1 MLTVKEC
8 REILEQDAE
17 GLTDEEVIQI
27 RDWLSMMADIAIES
41 VDKSR
46 AKKENKKMTKKRA
59 IIYTRVSTDEQK
71 TMVTVRL
78 IKKINCIAIAKT
90 TI

>member
-27 RDWLSMMADIAIES
+27 RDWLSMMVDIAIES
-41 VDKSR
+41 VEKSR
-46 AKKENKKMTKKRA
+46 AEKQNKKDEKK
-59 IIYTRVSTDEQK
+59 SNHLHES
-71 TMVTVRL
+71 
-78 IKKINCIAIAKT
+78 INR
-90 TI
+90 

>member
-41 VDKSR
+41 VEKSS
-46 AKKENKKMTKKRA
+46 AEKENRKH
-59 IIYTRVSTDEQK
+59 EK
-71 TMVTVRL
+71 TSNHL
-78 IKKINCIAIAKT
+78 HESINR
-90 TI
+90 

>member
-41 VDKSR
+41 VEKSR
-46 AKKENKKMTKKRA
+46 AEKENKKNEKK
-59 IIYTRVSTDEQK
+59 SNHLHES
-71 TMVTVRL
+71 
-78 IKKINCIAIAKT
+78 INR
-90 TI
+90 

>member
-41 VDKSR
+41 VEKSR
-46 AKKENKKMTKKRA
+46 AEIENKNH
-59 IIYTRVSTDEQK
+59 EK
-71 TMVTVRL
+71 TSNHLHTS
-78 IKKINCIAIAKT
+78 INR
-90 TI
+90 

>member
-8 REILEQDAE
+8 REILEHDAE

-41 VDKSR
+41 VEKSR
-46 AKKENKKMTKKRA
+46 AEKENKKDEKK
-59 IIYTRVSTDEQK
+59 SNHLHES
-71 TMVTVRL
+71 
-78 IKKINCIAIAKT
+78 INR
-90 TI
+90 

>member
-41 VDKSR
+41 VEKSR
-46 AKKENKKMTKKRA
+46 AEKENKKDEKKSN
-59 IIYTRVSTDEQK
+59 YLLKQ
-71 TMVTVRL
+71 
-78 IKKINCIAIAKT
+78 INKLNKH
-90 TI
+90 

>member
-41 VDKSR
+41 VEKSR
-46 AKKENKKMTKKRA
+46 AEKESKKDEKK
-59 IIYTRVSTDEQK
+59 SNHLHES
-71 TMVTVRL
+71 
-78 IKKINCIAIAKT
+78 INR
-90 TI
+90 

>member
-41 VDKSR
+41 VEKSR
-46 AKKENKKMTKKRA
+46 AEKENKKDEKK
-59 IIYTRVSTDEQK
+59 SNHLHES
-71 TMVTVRL
+71 
-78 IKKINCIAIAKT
+78 INR
-90 TI
+90 

>member
-41 VDKSR
+41 VEKSR
-46 AKKENKKMTKKRA
+46 AEKENKKDEKK
-59 IIYTRVSTDEQK
+59 SNHLHQS
-71 TMVTVRL
+71 
-78 IKKINCIAIAKT
+78 INR
-90 TI
+90 

>member
-27 RDWLSMMADIAIES
+27 RDWLSMMADIDIES
-41 VDKSR
+41 VEKSR
-46 AKKENKKMTKKRA
+46 AEKENKKDEKKSNHLHESIDR
-59 IIYTRVSTDEQK
+59 
-71 TMVTVRL
+71 
-78 IKKINCIAIAKT
+78 
-90 TI
+90 

>member
-17 GLTDEEVIQI
+17 GLTDEEVIQV

-41 VDKSR
+41 VEKSR
-46 AKKENKKMTKKRA
+46 AEKENKKDEKK
-59 IIYTRVSTDEQK
+59 SNHLHES
-71 TMVTVRL
+71 
-78 IKKINCIAIAKT
+78 INR
-90 TI
+90 

>member
-1 MLTVKEC
+1 MLTVNEC

-41 VDKSR
+41 VEKSR
-46 AKKENKKMTKKRA
+46 AEKENKKDEKK
-59 IIYTRVSTDEQK
+59 SNHLHQS
-71 TMVTVRL
+71 
-78 IKKINCIAIAKT
+78 INR
-90 TI
+90 

>member
-41 VDKSR
+41 VEKSK
-46 AKKENKKMTKKRA
+46 AEKENKKDEKK
-59 IIYTRVSTDEQK
+59 SNHLHES
-71 TMVTVRL
+71 
-78 IKKINCIAIAKT
+78 INR
-90 TI
+90 

>member
-41 VDKSR
+41 VAKSR
-46 AKKENKKMTKKRA
+46 AEKENKKDEKK
-59 IIYTRVSTDEQK
+59 SNHLHES
-71 TMVTVRL
+71 
-78 IKKINCIAIAKT
+78 INR
-90 TI
+90 

>member
-17 GLTDEEVIQI
+17 GLTEEELIQI

-41 VDKSR
+41 VEKSR
-46 AKKENKKMTKKRA
+46 AEKENKKDEKKSNHLH
-59 IIYTRVSTDEQK
+59 TS
-71 TMVTVRL
+71 
-78 IKKINCIAIAKT
+78 INR
-90 TI
+90 

>member
-1 MLTVKEC
+1 MLTIKEC

-41 VDKSR
+41 VEKSR
-46 AKKENKKMTKKRA
+46 EERENRKNEKKSNHLHE
-59 IIYTRVSTDEQK
+59 S
-71 TMVTVRL
+71 
-78 IKKINCIAIAKT
+78 INR
-90 TI
+90 

>member
-27 RDWLSMMADIAIES
+27 RDWLAMMADIAIES
-41 VDKSR
+41 VERSR
-46 AKKENKKMTKKRA
+46 AEKENKKDEKKSNHLHA
-59 IIYTRVSTDEQK
+59 S
-71 TMVTVRL
+71 
-78 IKKINCIAIAKT
+78 INR
-90 TI
+90 

>member
-27 RDWLSMMADIAIES
+27 RDWLSIMADIAIES
-41 VDKSR
+41 VEKSR
-46 AKKENKKMTKKRA
+46 AKKENKK
-59 IIYTRVSTDEQK
+59 
-71 TMVTVRL
+71 
-78 IKKINCIAIAKT
+78 
-90 TI
+90 

>member
-41 VDKSR
+41 VEKSR
-46 AKKENKKMTKKRA
+46 AEKE
-59 IIYTRVSTDEQK
+59 
-71 TMVTVRL
+71 
-78 IKKINCIAIAKT
+78 IKKNEEKSNHLHTSINR
-90 TI
+90 

>member
-41 VDKSR
+41 VEKSR
-46 AKKENKKMTKKRA
+46 AKKENNKHEKKSN
-59 IIYTRVSTDEQK
+59 YLHES
-71 TMVTVRL
+71 
-78 IKKINCIAIAKT
+78 INR
-90 TI
+90 

>member
-27 RDWLSMMADIAIES
+27 RDWLSMMADIAIKS
-41 VDKSR
+41 VEKSR
-46 AKKENKKMTKKRA
+46 AEKENKKNEKK
-59 IIYTRVSTDEQK
+59 SNHLHES
-71 TMVTVRL
+71 
-78 IKKINCIAIAKT
+78 INR
-90 TI
+90 